1 MIEKQKVA
9 IYVLKDE
16 KLLVFR
22 HTDFS
27 YEEVGIQIPAGSIKE
42 GESLKAA
49 ALRELQEE
57 TGYAGIKIVSSLG
70 VHTYNKMP
78 QKPEIHIRHFF
89 QAEPTEPLPERWL
102 SHEKHDGLQEPTNF
116 ECFWIPLAQAH
127 LLEAGFG
134 SLLYAL
140 K

>member
-1 MIEKQKVA
+1 MIEKHKVA
-9 IYVLKDE
+9 IYVVKDN

-27 YEEVGIQIPAGSIKE
+27 YEEVGIQIPAGSVKD
-42 GESLKAA
+42 GENLEAA

-57 TGYAGIKIVSSLG
+57 TGYECFKIVSSLG
-70 VHTYNKMP
+70 VQTYSKMP
-78 QKPEIHIRHFF
+78 EKPEIHIRHFF
-89 QAEPTEPLPERWL
+89 QVEPTEPLPERWL
-102 SHEKHDGLQEPTNF
+102 SQETHDGLQEPTNF
-116 ECFWIPLAQAH
+116 ECFWIPLERGH
-127 LLEAGFG
+127 ILEAGLG